1 MKNYS
6 HSIQDKII
14 VGFLIIILMIIGMFC
29 IVLYEWN
36 QSQNLKKS
44 VSEINS
50 EYKNLNKIYLCIISL
65 TTKGESVI
73 AWDDSDYNKYHK
85 LRINADSVLSEIKLK
100 YSVLAHRNSIDSLR
114 VLLERKE
121 MHLRKIMKAVQ
132 CWEKSDSLLSNE
144 LPTVAKRTVG
154 MKTITRKKKGIAG
167 LFGKKDTIQIP
178 YITNEIQDFNKKLSS
193 VRNVKTYLMETSLDS
208 LRLQNRL
215 LNQKLYDFVYYL
227 DNQIQQIFIARNLE
241 IRESQ
246 QETFKLFSIMICFTV
261 FLIIISFLIIRSDLY
276 KEEKIKL
283 KLKQSILENE
293 DLLEMRKKIILTI
306 SHDIRGP
313 IGNINNC
320 ADLVSDTREK
330 KKREIYLNDI
340 RYSCQHVLH
349 LVNNLMDAYRINEAG
364 DLHNDIPFYLNRFL
378 KRISDEFSRKATS
391 KGLILYSEYKGSNVI
406 VKGDADKLEQVLANL
421 LTNAIKFTSR
431 GNVNFHSEYSEG
443 KLRIEIRDTG
453 IGMDEETLKRIFAP
467 FERAAQDVNSEGFG
481 LGLFLTKGL
490 IKVLEGKMNVESTL
504 GKGSVF
510 RLELPLPETDEL
522 VEEDK
527 TDHNTITILPKNV
540 LVVDDD
546 PIQLKIAEDML
557 GRRGVSCKT
566 CMNAREVVA
575 ALENSEYDLILTD
588 VQMPD
593 TDGFGLLRLLRN
605 SDIGNSR
612 TVPVA
617 VMTARGDGN
626 SGIYEKEGFAGCIHK
641 PFNIHGLLAFLS
653 TIISR
658 TQVSVSGNFD
668 FSSLLENTDDY
679 SHMLSLV
686 VMESEKELEEME
698 SADRITDRET
708 MRKIIH
714 RMIPVWEML
723 GKDNIL
729 RDFQRLLHDSD
740 SQNETVHEHAIQ
752 IMEWLKI
759 LIEETKKELKKYEN
773 SDC

>member
-1 MKNYS
+1 MYISLRSKILIGYLTL
-6 HSIQDKII
+6 SITFICL
-14 VGFLIIILMIIGMFC
+14 GIILFHEHLEVQKIEKGI
-29 IVLYEWN
+29 
-36 QSQNLKKS
+36 KKND
-44 VSEINS
+44 VIRENVNTV
-50 EYKNLNKIYLCIISL
+50 YWSL
-65 TTKGESVI
+65 MELITRGESVI
-73 AWDDSDYNKYHK
+73 TWNDSAYYCYHRD
-85 LRINADSVLSEIKLK
+85 RIKVDSLLLYMKVNDNRYDQS
-100 YSVLAHRNSIDSLR
+100 AQIDSLR
-114 VLLERKE
+114 ALLKEKE
-121 MHLRKIMKAVQ
+121 MHLFHIMRIVQ
-132 CWEKSDSLLSNE
+132 TGYEADSILINE
-144 LPTVAKRTVG
+144 LPIIAKRTV
-154 MKTITRKKKGIAG
+154 KIRTIIKKKKGLAG
-167 LFGKKDTIQIP
+167 LLGGTEKVQVPF
-178 YITNEIQDFNKKLSS
+178 YTNELQNINDSLTSVQNKRIYQIEL
-193 VRNVKTYLMETSLDS
+193 YADS
-208 LRLQNRL
+208 LRIQNEM
-215 LNQKLYDFVYYL
+215 LNRKIYDFISFF
-227 DNQIQQIFIARNLE
+227 NEQIEQNFLERNE
-241 IRESQ
+241 E
-246 QETFKLFSIMICFTV
+246 IMIAQQNSFHLFV
-261 FLIIISFLIIRSDLY
+261 LVMIIAVVLFIISFSIIRFDLR
-276 KEEKIKL
+276 KEEITKSKLQQVIK
-283 KLKQSILENE
+283 ENG
-293 DLLEMRKKIILTI
+293 DLLEMRKKIILTV

-313 IGNINNC
+313 LGNIYNC
-320 ADLVSDTREK
+320 ADLASETRQK
-330 KKREIYLNDI
+330 KKREMYLDDI
-340 RYSCQHVLH
+340 RHSCQHVLH
-349 LVNNLMDAYRINEAG
+349 LVNNLMDAYRINETG
-364 DLHNDIPFYLNRFL
+364 DLRNDVAFHLDRFL
-378 KRISDEFSRKATS
+378 QRISDEFSRKSTS
-391 KGLILYSEYKGSNVI
+391 KGLILYSEHNGSNVT

-421 LTNAIKFTSR
+421 LTNAIKFTSK
-431 GNVNFHSEYSEG
+431 GNVNFHTEYSEG

-453 IGMDEETLKRIFAP
+453 VGMDEETLKRIFVP
-467 FERAAQDVNSEGFG
+467 FERAAQNINSEGFG

-490 IKVLEGKMNVESTL
+490 IKVLEGKMDVESAL

-527 TDHNTITILPKNV
+527 SDHNTITILPKNV

-557 GRRGVSCKT
+557 GRKGISCKT
-566 CMNAREVVA
+566 CKNAREVVA
-575 ALENSEYDLILTD
+575 ALENSEYDLVLTD

-653 TIISR
+653 TIVSR
-658 TQVSVSGNFD
+658 TQVSDSGDFD

-686 VMESEKELEEME
+686 VMESEKELAEME

-714 RMIPVWEML
+714 RMMPVWEML

-759 LIEETKKELKKYEN
+759 LIKETKKELKKYEN

>member
-1 MKNYS
+1 MSTLLSK
-6 HSIQDKII
+6 KI
-14 VGFLIIILMIIGMFC
+14 FLGYIIITV
-29 IVLYEWN
+29 IVLFLTVIMVKEHFCFRRFEG
-36 QSQNLKKS
+36 
-44 VSEINS
+44 VIN
-50 EYKNLNKIYLCIISL
+50 ETNYARENIHKAHWYI
-65 TTKGESVI
+65 TKLATLGESVI
-73 AWDDSDYNKYHK
+73 AWDESDYNRYHYQRLK
-85 LRINADSVLSEIKLK
+85 TDSILLEIKLGCCNF
-100 YSVLAHRNSIDSLR
+100 LHPEQIDSLR
-114 VLLERKE
+114 VLLETKE
-121 MHLRKIMKAVQ
+121 IHLFRIMKAIQ
-132 CWEKSDSLLSNE
+132 SRESSDSILANE
-144 LPTVAKRTVG
+144 LPIIAMQSIR
-154 MKTITRKKKGIAG
+154 MKTITQKKKGLAG
-167 LFGKKDTIQIP
+167 LFGKKETVQVP
-178 YITNEIQDFNKKLSS
+178 YITNEIQDFNKRLISARDW
-193 VRNVKTYLMETSLDS
+193 RNNQMETYVDS
-208 LRLQNRL
+208 LRLQNKL
-215 LNQKLYDFVYYL
+215 LNQKLYDFVSFL
-227 DNQIQQIFIARNLE
+227 DNQIQQSFTERNLKVTE
-241 IRESQ
+241 ARQESFQ
-246 QETFKLFSIMICFTV
+246 LFV
-261 FLIIISFLIIRSDLY
+261 LIVGIAFFIILISFFIIRFDLR
-276 KEEKIKL
+276 KEEKIKFQL
-283 KLKQSILENE
+283 QQAIQENE
-293 DLLEMRKKIILTI
+293 DLLDMRKKIILTV

-313 IGNINNC
+313 LGNIHNC

-340 RYSCQHVLH
+340 RHSCQHVLH

-364 DLHNDIPFYLNRFL
+364 DLHNDTPFYLNRFL

-391 KGLILYSEYKGSNVI
+391 KGLILYSEHNGSNVT

-431 GNVNFHSEYSEG
+431 GNINFHSEYSDG

-453 IGMDEETLKRIFAP
+453 IGMDEETQKRIFAP
-467 FERAAQDVNSEGFG
+467 FERAAQNVNSEGFG

-490 IKVLEGKMNVESTL
+490 IKVLEGKMDVESAL

-527 TDHNTITILPKNV
+527 SDHNTITILPKNV

-546 PIQLKIAEDML
+546 PIQLKIAEDMF
-557 GRRGVSCKT
+557 GRKGISCKT
-566 CMNAREVVA
+566 CKNAREVVA
-575 ALENSEYDLILTD
+575 ALENSEYDLVLTD

-653 TIISR
+653 TIVSR
-658 TQVSVSGNFD
+658 TQVSVSGYFD

-679 SHMLSLV
+679 CHMLSLV
-686 VMESEKELEEME
+686 VMESEKELKEME
-698 SADRITDRET
+698 SADRITDREN

-714 RMIPVWEML
+714 RMMPVWEML

-729 RDFQRLLHDSD
+729 RDFQRILHDSD
-740 SQNETVHEHAIQ
+740 IQNETVHEHAIQ
-752 IMEWLKI
+752 TIEWLKK
-759 LIEETKKELKKYEN
+759 LIEETKNELKKYEN
-773 SDC
+773 SDS

>member
-6 HSIQDKII
+6 HSIQGKII

-154 MKTITRKKKGIAG
+154 MKTITQKKKGIAG

-626 SGIYEKEGFAGCIHK
+626 SGIYEKEGFVGCIHK

-658 TQVSVSGNFD
+658 TQVSVSGDFD

-679 SHMLSLV
+679 SYMLSLV

-752 IMEWLKI
+752 IMEWLKK

-773 SDC
+773 PHS

>member
-6 HSIQDKII
+6 HSIQGKII

-154 MKTITRKKKGIAG
+154 MKTITQKKKGIAG

-626 SGIYEKEGFAGCIHK
+626 SGIYEKEGFVGCIHK

-658 TQVSVSGNFD
+658 TQVSVSGDFD

-679 SHMLSLV
+679 SYMLSLV

>member
-1 MKNYS
+1 MSTLLSK
-6 HSIQDKII
+6 KI
-14 VGFLIIILMIIGMFC
+14 FLGYIIITV
-29 IVLYEWN
+29 IVLFLTVIMVKEHFCFRRFEG
-36 QSQNLKKS
+36 
-44 VSEINS
+44 VIN
-50 EYKNLNKIYLCIISL
+50 ETNYARENIHKAHWYI
-65 TTKGESVI
+65 TKLATLGESVI
-73 AWDDSDYNKYHK
+73 AWDESDYNRYHYQRLK
-85 LRINADSVLSEIKLK
+85 TDSILLEIKPGCCNFL
-100 YSVLAHRNSIDSLR
+100 HPEQIDSLR
-114 VLLERKE
+114 VLLETKE
-121 MHLRKIMKAVQ
+121 IHLFRIMKAIQ
-132 CWEKSDSLLSNE
+132 SRESSDSILANE
-144 LPTVAKRTVG
+144 LPIIAMQSIR
-154 MKTITRKKKGIAG
+154 MKTITQKKKGLAG
-167 LFGKKDTIQIP
+167 LFGKKETVQVP
-178 YITNEIQDFNKKLSS
+178 YITNEIQDFNKRLISARDW
-193 VRNVKTYLMETSLDS
+193 RNNQMETYVDS
-208 LRLQNRL
+208 LRLQNKL
-215 LNQKLYDFVYYL
+215 LNQKLYDFVSFL
-227 DNQIQQIFIARNLE
+227 DNQIQQSFTERNLKVTE
-241 IRESQ
+241 ARQESFQ
-246 QETFKLFSIMICFTV
+246 LFV
-261 FLIIISFLIIRSDLY
+261 LIVGIAFFIILISFFIIRFDLR
-276 KEEKIKL
+276 KEEKIKFQL
-283 KLKQSILENE
+283 QQAIQENE
-293 DLLEMRKKIILTI
+293 DLLDMRKKIILTV

-313 IGNINNC
+313 LGNIHNC
-320 ADLVSDTREK
+320 ADLLSETREK

-340 RYSCQHVLH
+340 RHSCQHVLH

-364 DLHNDIPFYLNRFL
+364 NLHNDTPFYLNRFL

-391 KGLILYSEYKGSNVI
+391 KGLILYSEHNGSNVT

-431 GNVNFHSEYSEG
+431 GNINFHSEYSDG

-467 FERAAQDVNSEGFG
+467 FERAAQNVNSEGFG

-490 IKVLEGKMNVESTL
+490 IKVLEGKMDVESAL

-527 TDHNTITILPKNV
+527 SDHNTITILPKNV

-557 GRRGVSCKT
+557 GRKGISCKT
-566 CMNAREVVA
+566 CKNAREVVA
-575 ALENSEYDLILTD
+575 ALENSEYDLVLTD

-653 TIISR
+653 TIVSR
-658 TQVSVSGNFD
+658 TQVSVSGYLD

-679 SHMLSLV
+679 CHMLSLV
-686 VMESEKELEEME
+686 VMESEKELKEME
-698 SADRITDRET
+698 SADRITDREN

-714 RMIPVWEML
+714 RMMPVWEML

-729 RDFQRLLHDSD
+729 RDFQRILHDSD
-740 SQNETVHEHAIQ
+740 IQNETVHEHAIQ
-752 IMEWLKI
+752 TIEWLKK
-759 LIEETKKELKKYEN
+759 LIEETKNELKKYEN
-773 SDC
+773 SDS

>member
-1 MKNYS
+1 MNSLFRK
-6 HSIQDKII
+6 KIFW
-14 VGFLIIILMIIGMFC
+14 GYIIITA
-29 IVLYEWN
+29 IVLFLTVVMVNERFRFRRFEG
-36 QSQNLKKS
+36 
-44 VSEINS
+44 VIN
-50 EYKNLNKIYLCIISL
+50 ETNYARENIHKAHLYITRLATL
-65 TTKGESVI
+65 GESVI
-73 AWDDSDYNKYHK
+73 AWDESDYNRYHYQRLK
-85 LRINADSVLSEIKLK
+85 TDSILLELKSGCGNFLRPVQ
-100 YSVLAHRNSIDSLR
+100 IDSLR
-114 VLLERKE
+114 VLLETKE
-121 MHLRKIMKAVQ
+121 THLFRIMKAVQ
-132 CWEKSDSLLSNE
+132 SWVESDSILTNE
-144 LPTVAKRTVG
+144 LPVISTQSVR
-154 MKTITRKKKGIAG
+154 MKTITQKKKGIAG
-167 LFGKKDTIQIP
+167 LFGKKETVQVP
-178 YITNEIQDFNKKLSS
+178 YMTNEIRDFNERLTSARDW
-193 VRNVKTYLMETSLDS
+193 RNNQMEVYADS

-215 LNQKLYDFVYYL
+215 LNHKLYDFVSSL
-227 DNQIQQIFIARNLE
+227 DNQIQQSFTEQYLE
-241 IRESQ
+241 IT
-246 QETFKLFSIMICFTV
+246 ETGWKSFRLFAIVISIVIVLF
-261 FLIIISFLIIRSDLY
+261 IISFFIILSDLR
-276 KEEKIKL
+276 KEEKTKIKL
-283 KLKQSILENE
+283 EQSVLENE
-293 DLLEMRKKIILTI
+293 DLLEMRKKIILTV

-313 IGNINNC
+313 LGNIHNC
-320 ADLVSDTREK
+320 ADLVSETREK

-340 RYSCQHVLH
+340 RHSCQHVLH

-364 DLHNDIPFYLNRFL
+364 DLHNDTPFYLNRFL

-391 KGLILYSEYKGSNVI
+391 KGLILYSEHNGSNVT

-431 GNVNFHSEYSEG
+431 GNVNFHSEYSER

-453 IGMDEETLKRIFAP
+453 IGMDEETQRRIFAP
-467 FERAAQDVNSEGFG
+467 FERAAQNVNSEGFG

-490 IKVLEGKMNVESTL
+490 IKVLEGKMDVESVP

-527 TDHNTITILPKNV
+527 PDHNTTTILPKNV

-557 GRRGVSCKT
+557 GRKGISCKT
-566 CMNAREVVA
+566 CMNAREVVT
-575 ALENSEYDLILTD
+575 ALENSEYDLVLTD

-653 TIISR
+653 TIVSR
-658 TQVSVSGNFD
+658 TQVSVSGYFD

-679 SHMLSLV
+679 CHMLSLV
-686 VMESEKELEEME
+686 VMESEKELKEME
-698 SADRITDRET
+698 SADRITDREN

-714 RMIPVWEML
+714 RMMPVWEML

-729 RDFQRLLHDSD
+729 RDFQRILHDSD
-740 SQNETVHEHAIQ
+740 IQNETVHEHAIQ
-752 IMEWLKI
+752 TIEWLKK
-759 LIEETKKELKKYEN
+759 LIEETKNELKKYEN
-773 SDC
+773 SDS

>member
-1 MKNYS
+1 MSTLLSK
-6 HSIQDKII
+6 KI
-14 VGFLIIILMIIGMFC
+14 FLGYIIITV
-29 IVLYEWN
+29 IVLFLTVIMVKEHFCFRRFEG
-36 QSQNLKKS
+36 
-44 VSEINS
+44 VIN
-50 EYKNLNKIYLCIISL
+50 ETNYARENIHKAHWYI
-65 TTKGESVI
+65 TKLATLGESVI
-73 AWDDSDYNKYHK
+73 AWDESDYNRYHYQRLK
-85 LRINADSVLSEIKLK
+85 TDSILLEIKLGCCNF
-100 YSVLAHRNSIDSLR
+100 LHPEQIDSLR
-114 VLLERKE
+114 VLLETKE
-121 MHLRKIMKAVQ
+121 IHLFRIMKAIQ
-132 CWEKSDSLLSNE
+132 SRESSDSILANE
-144 LPTVAKRTVG
+144 LPIIAMQSIR
-154 MKTITRKKKGIAG
+154 MKTITQKKKGLAG
-167 LFGKKDTIQIP
+167 LFGKKETVQVP
-178 YITNEIQDFNKKLSS
+178 HITNEIQDFNKRLISARDW
-193 VRNVKTYLMETSLDS
+193 RNNQMETYVDS
-208 LRLQNRL
+208 LRLQNKL
-215 LNQKLYDFVYYL
+215 LNQKLYDFVSFL
-227 DNQIQQIFIARNLE
+227 DNQIQQSFTERNLKVTE
-241 IRESQ
+241 ARQESFQ
-246 QETFKLFSIMICFTV
+246 LFV
-261 FLIIISFLIIRSDLY
+261 LIVGIAFFIILISFFIIRFDLR
-276 KEEKIKL
+276 KEEKIKFQL
-283 KLKQSILENE
+283 QQAIQENE
-293 DLLEMRKKIILTI
+293 DLLDMRKKIILTV

-313 IGNINNC
+313 LGNIHNC
-320 ADLVSDTREK
+320 ADLLSETREK

-340 RYSCQHVLH
+340 RHSCQHVLH

-364 DLHNDIPFYLNRFL
+364 DLHNDTPFYLNRFL

-391 KGLILYSEYKGSNVI
+391 KGLILYSEHNGSNVT

-431 GNVNFHSEYSEG
+431 GNINFHSEYSDG

-467 FERAAQDVNSEGFG
+467 FERAAQNVNSEGFG

-490 IKVLEGKMNVESTL
+490 IKVLEGKMDVESAL

-527 TDHNTITILPKNV
+527 SDHNTITILPKNV

-557 GRRGVSCKT
+557 GRKGISCKT
-566 CMNAREVVA
+566 CKNAREVVA
-575 ALENSEYDLILTD
+575 ALENSEYDLVLTD

-653 TIISR
+653 TIVSR
-658 TQVSVSGNFD
+658 TQVSVSGYFD

-679 SHMLSLV
+679 CHMLSLV
-686 VMESEKELEEME
+686 VMESEKELKEME
-698 SADRITDRET
+698 SADRITDREN

-714 RMIPVWEML
+714 RMMPVWEML

-729 RDFQRLLHDSD
+729 RDFQRILHDSD
-740 SQNETVHEHAIQ
+740 IQNETVHEHAIQ
-752 IMEWLKI
+752 TIEWLKK
-759 LIEETKKELKKYEN
+759 LIEETKNELKKYEN
-773 SDC
+773 SDS

>member
-6 HSIQDKII
+6 HSIQGKII

-100 YSVLAHRNSIDSLR
+100 YSVHAHRNSIDSLR

-364 DLHNDIPFYLNRFL
+364 DLHN
-378 KRISDEFSRKATS
+378 
-391 KGLILYSEYKGSNVI
+391 
-406 VKGDADKLEQVLANL
+406 
-421 LTNAIKFTSR
+421 
-431 GNVNFHSEYSEG
+431 
-443 KLRIEIRDTG
+443 
-453 IGMDEETLKRIFAP
+453 
-467 FERAAQDVNSEGFG
+467 
-481 LGLFLTKGL
+481 
-490 IKVLEGKMNVESTL
+490 
-504 GKGSVF
+504 
-510 RLELPLPETDEL
+510 
-522 VEEDK
+522 
-527 TDHNTITILPKNV
+527 
-540 LVVDDD
+540 
-546 PIQLKIAEDML
+546 
-557 GRRGVSCKT
+557 CK
-566 CMNAREVVA
+566 
-575 ALENSEYDLILTD
+575 
-588 VQMPD
+588 
-593 TDGFGLLRLLRN
+593 
-605 SDIGNSR
+605 
-612 TVPVA
+612 
-617 VMTARGDGN
+617 
-626 SGIYEKEGFAGCIHK
+626 
-641 PFNIHGLLAFLS
+641 
-653 TIISR
+653 
-658 TQVSVSGNFD
+658 
-668 FSSLLENTDDY
+668 
-679 SHMLSLV
+679 
-686 VMESEKELEEME
+686 
-698 SADRITDRET
+698 
-708 MRKIIH
+708 
-714 RMIPVWEML
+714 
-723 GKDNIL
+723 
-729 RDFQRLLHDSD
+729 
-740 SQNETVHEHAIQ
+740 
-752 IMEWLKI
+752 
-759 LIEETKKELKKYEN
+759 
-773 SDC
+773 

>member
-1 MKNYS
+1 MSTLLSK
-6 HSIQDKII
+6 KI
-14 VGFLIIILMIIGMFC
+14 FLGYIIITV
-29 IVLYEWN
+29 IVLFLTVIMVKEHFCFRRFEG
-36 QSQNLKKS
+36 
-44 VSEINS
+44 VIN
-50 EYKNLNKIYLCIISL
+50 ETNYARENIHKAHWYI
-65 TTKGESVI
+65 TKLATLGESVI
-73 AWDDSDYNKYHK
+73 AWDESDYNRYHYQRLK
-85 LRINADSVLSEIKLK
+85 TDSILLEIKLGCCNF
-100 YSVLAHRNSIDSLR
+100 LHPEQIDSLR
-114 VLLERKE
+114 VLLETKE
-121 MHLRKIMKAVQ
+121 IHLFRIMKAIQ
-132 CWEKSDSLLSNE
+132 SRESSDSILANE
-144 LPTVAKRTVG
+144 LPIIAMQSIR
-154 MKTITRKKKGIAG
+154 MKTITQKKKGLAG
-167 LFGKKDTIQIP
+167 LFGKKETVQVP
-178 YITNEIQDFNKKLSS
+178 YITNEIQDFNKRLISARDW
-193 VRNVKTYLMETSLDS
+193 RNNQMETYVDS
-208 LRLQNRL
+208 LRLQNKL
-215 LNQKLYDFVYYL
+215 LNQKLYDFVSFL
-227 DNQIQQIFIARNLE
+227 DNQIQQSFTERNLKVTE
-241 IRESQ
+241 ARQESFQ
-246 QETFKLFSIMICFTV
+246 LFV
-261 FLIIISFLIIRSDLY
+261 LIVGIAFFIILISFFIIRFDLR
-276 KEEKIKL
+276 KEEKIKFQL
-283 KLKQSILENE
+283 QQAIQENE
-293 DLLEMRKKIILTI
+293 DLLDMRKKIILTV

-313 IGNINNC
+313 LGNIHNC
-320 ADLVSDTREK
+320 ADLLSETREK

-340 RYSCQHVLH
+340 RHSCQHVLH
-349 LVNNLMDAYRINEAG
+349 LVNNLMDAYR
-364 DLHNDIPFYLNRFL
+364 DTPFYLNRFL

-391 KGLILYSEYKGSNVI
+391 KGLILYSEHNGSNVT

-431 GNVNFHSEYSEG
+431 GNINFHSEYSDG

-467 FERAAQDVNSEGFG
+467 FERAAQNVNSEGFG

-490 IKVLEGKMNVESTL
+490 IKVLEGKMDVESAL

-527 TDHNTITILPKNV
+527 SDHNTITILPKNV

-557 GRRGVSCKT
+557 GRKGISCKT
-566 CMNAREVVA
+566 CKNAREVVA
-575 ALENSEYDLILTD
+575 ALENSEYDLVLTD

-653 TIISR
+653 TIVSR
-658 TQVSVSGNFD
+658 TQVSVSGYFD

-679 SHMLSLV
+679 CHMLSLV
-686 VMESEKELEEME
+686 VMESEKELKEME
-698 SADRITDRET
+698 SADRITDREN

-714 RMIPVWEML
+714 RMMPVWEML

-729 RDFQRLLHDSD
+729 RDFQRILHDSD
-740 SQNETVHEHAIQ
+740 IQNETVHEHAIQ
-752 IMEWLKI
+752 TIEWLKK
-759 LIEETKKELKKYEN
+759 LIEETKNELKKYEN
-773 SDC
+773 SDS

>member
-1 MKNYS
+1 MSTLLSK
-6 HSIQDKII
+6 KI
-14 VGFLIIILMIIGMFC
+14 FLGYIIITV
-29 IVLYEWN
+29 IVLFLTVIMVKEHFCFRRFEG
-36 QSQNLKKS
+36 
-44 VSEINS
+44 VIN
-50 EYKNLNKIYLCIISL
+50 ETNYARENIHKAHWYI
-65 TTKGESVI
+65 TKLATLGESVI
-73 AWDDSDYNKYHK
+73 AWDESDYNRYHYQRLK
-85 LRINADSVLSEIKLK
+85 TDSILLEIKLGCCNF
-100 YSVLAHRNSIDSLR
+100 LHPEQIDSLR
-114 VLLERKE
+114 VLLETKE
-121 MHLRKIMKAVQ
+121 IHLFRIMKAIQ
-132 CWEKSDSLLSNE
+132 SRESSDSILANE
-144 LPTVAKRTVG
+144 LPIIAMQSIR
-154 MKTITRKKKGIAG
+154 MKTITQKKKGLAG
-167 LFGKKDTIQIP
+167 LFGKKETVQVP
-178 YITNEIQDFNKKLSS
+178 YITNEIQDFNKRLISARDW
-193 VRNVKTYLMETSLDS
+193 RNNQMETYVDS
-208 LRLQNRL
+208 LRLQNKL
-215 LNQKLYDFVYYL
+215 LNQKLYDFVSFL
-227 DNQIQQIFIARNLE
+227 DNQIQQSFTERNLKVTE
-241 IRESQ
+241 ARQESFQ
-246 QETFKLFSIMICFTV
+246 LFV
-261 FLIIISFLIIRSDLY
+261 LIVGIAFFIILISFFIIRFDLR
-276 KEEKIKL
+276 KEEKIKFQL
-283 KLKQSILENE
+283 QQAIQENE
-293 DLLEMRKKIILTI
+293 DLLDMRKKIILTV

-313 IGNINNC
+313 LGNIHNC
-320 ADLVSDTREK
+320 ADLLSETREK

-340 RYSCQHVLH
+340 RHSCQHVLH
-349 LVNNLMDAYRINEAG
+349 LANNLMDAYRINEAG
-364 DLHNDIPFYLNRFL
+364 DLHNDTPFYLNRFF

-391 KGLILYSEYKGSNVI
+391 KGLILYSEHNGSNVT

-431 GNVNFHSEYSEG
+431 GNINFHSEYSDG

-467 FERAAQDVNSEGFG
+467 FERAAQNVNSEGFG

-490 IKVLEGKMNVESTL
+490 IKVLEGKMDVESAL

-527 TDHNTITILPKNV
+527 SDHNTITILPKNV

-557 GRRGVSCKT
+557 GRKGISCKT
-566 CMNAREVVA
+566 CKNAREVVA
-575 ALENSEYDLILTD
+575 ALENSEYDLVLTD

-653 TIISR
+653 TIVSR
-658 TQVSVSGNFD
+658 TQVSVSGYFD

-679 SHMLSLV
+679 CHMLSLV
-686 VMESEKELEEME
+686 VMESEKELKEME
-698 SADRITDRET
+698 SADRITDREN

-714 RMIPVWEML
+714 RMMPVWEML

-729 RDFQRLLHDSD
+729 RDFQRILHDSD
-740 SQNETVHEHAIQ
+740 IQNETVHEHAIQ
-752 IMEWLKI
+752 TIEWLKK
-759 LIEETKKELKKYEN
+759 LIEETKNELKKYEN
-773 SDC
+773 SDS

>member
-6 HSIQDKII
+6 HSIQGKII

-453 IGMDEETLKRIFAP
+453 IGMDDETLKRIFAP

-557 GRRGVSCKT
+557 GRKGISCKT
-566 CMNAREVVA
+566 CKNAREVVA
-575 ALENSEYDLILTD
+575 ALENSEYDLVLTD

-658 TQVSVSGNFD
+658 TQVSVSGDFD

-773 SDC
+773 SDS

>member
-1 MKNYS
+1 MSTLLSK
-6 HSIQDKII
+6 KI
-14 VGFLIIILMIIGMFC
+14 FLGYIIITV
-29 IVLYEWN
+29 IVLFLTVIMVKEHFCFRRFEG
-36 QSQNLKKS
+36 
-44 VSEINS
+44 VIN
-50 EYKNLNKIYLCIISL
+50 ETNYARENIHKAHWYI
-65 TTKGESVI
+65 TKLATLGESVI
-73 AWDDSDYNKYHK
+73 AWDESDYNRYHYQRLK
-85 LRINADSVLSEIKLK
+85 TDSILLEIKLGCCNF
-100 YSVLAHRNSIDSLR
+100 LHPEQIDSLR
-114 VLLERKE
+114 VLLETKE
-121 MHLRKIMKAVQ
+121 IHLFRIMKAIQ
-132 CWEKSDSLLSNE
+132 SRESSDSILANE
-144 LPTVAKRTVG
+144 LPIIAMQSIR
-154 MKTITRKKKGIAG
+154 MKTITQKKKGLAG
-167 LFGKKDTIQIP
+167 LFGKKETVQVP
-178 YITNEIQDFNKKLSS
+178 YITNEIQDFNKRLISARDW
-193 VRNVKTYLMETSLDS
+193 RNNQMETYVDS
-208 LRLQNRL
+208 LRLQNKL
-215 LNQKLYDFVYYL
+215 LNQKLYDFVSFL
-227 DNQIQQIFIARNLE
+227 DNQIQQSFTERNLKVTE
-241 IRESQ
+241 ARQESFQ
-246 QETFKLFSIMICFTV
+246 LFV
-261 FLIIISFLIIRSDLY
+261 LIVGIAFFIILISFFIIRFDLR
-276 KEEKIKL
+276 KEEKIKFQL
-283 KLKQSILENE
+283 QQAIQENE
-293 DLLEMRKKIILTI
+293 DLLDMRKKIILTV

-313 IGNINNC
+313 LGNIHNC
-320 ADLVSDTREK
+320 ADLLSETREK

-340 RYSCQHVLH
+340 RHSCQHVLH

-364 DLHNDIPFYLNRFL
+364 DLHNDTPFYLNRFL

-391 KGLILYSEYKGSNVI
+391 KGLILYSEHNGSNVT

-431 GNVNFHSEYSEG
+431 GNINFHSEYSDG

-467 FERAAQDVNSEGFG
+467 FERAAQNVNSEGFG

-490 IKVLEGKMNVESTL
+490 IKVLEGKMDVESEP

-527 TDHNTITILPKNV
+527 PDCNSITILPKNV

-557 GRRGVSCKT
+557 GRRGIFCTT
-566 CMNAREVVA
+566 CMNVHEVVA
-575 ALENSEYDLILTD
+575 ALENSEYDLVLTD
-588 VQMPD
+588 VQMPN

-626 SGIYEKEGFAGCIHK
+626 SGIYEKVGFAGCIHK
-641 PFNIHGLLAFLS
+641 PFNIHELLVFLS
-653 TIISR
+653 TIVSR
-658 TQVSVSGNFD
+658 TQVSVSGDFD

-679 SHMLSLV
+679 CRMLSLV

-714 RMIPVWEML
+714 RMMPVWEML

-729 RDFQRLLHDSD
+729 RDFQRILHDCD

-752 IMEWLKI
+752 IMEWLKK
-759 LIEETKKELKKYEN
+759 LIEETKNELKKYEN
-773 SDC
+773 PHS

>member
-1 MKNYS
+1 
-6 HSIQDKII
+6 
-14 VGFLIIILMIIGMFC
+14 
-29 IVLYEWN
+29 
-36 QSQNLKKS
+36 
-44 VSEINS
+44 
-50 EYKNLNKIYLCIISL
+50 
-65 TTKGESVI
+65 
-73 AWDDSDYNKYHK
+73 
-85 LRINADSVLSEIKLK
+85 
-100 YSVLAHRNSIDSLR
+100 
-114 VLLERKE
+114 
-121 MHLRKIMKAVQ
+121 
-132 CWEKSDSLLSNE
+132 
-144 LPTVAKRTVG
+144 
-154 MKTITRKKKGIAG
+154 
-167 LFGKKDTIQIP
+167 
-178 YITNEIQDFNKKLSS
+178 
-193 VRNVKTYLMETSLDS
+193 METYVDS
-208 LRLQNRL
+208 LRLQNKL
-215 LNQKLYDFVYYL
+215 LNQKLYDFVSFL
-227 DNQIQQIFIARNLE
+227 DNQIQQSFTERNLKVTE
-241 IRESQ
+241 ARQESFQ
-246 QETFKLFSIMICFTV
+246 LFV
-261 FLIIISFLIIRSDLY
+261 LIVGIAFFIILISFFIIRFDLR
-276 KEEKIKL
+276 KEEKIKFQL
-283 KLKQSILENE
+283 QQAIQENE
-293 DLLEMRKKIILTI
+293 DLLDMRKKIILTV

-313 IGNINNC
+313 LGNIHNC
-320 ADLVSDTREK
+320 ADLLSETREK
-330 KKREIYLNDI
+330 KKREIYLDDI
-340 RYSCQHVLH
+340 RHSCQHVLH

-364 DLHNDIPFYLNRFL
+364 DLHNDTPFYLNRFL

-391 KGLILYSEYKGSNVI
+391 KGLILYSEHNGSNVT

-431 GNVNFHSEYSEG
+431 GNINFHSEYSDG

-467 FERAAQDVNSEGFG
+467 FERAAQNVNSEGFG

-490 IKVLEGKMNVESTL
+490 IKVLEGKMDVESEP

-527 TDHNTITILPKNV
+527 PDCNSITILPKNV

-557 GRRGVSCKT
+557 GRKGISCKT
-566 CMNAREVVA
+566 CKNAREVVA
-575 ALENSEYDLILTD
+575 ALENSEYDLVLTD

-653 TIISR
+653 TIVSR
-658 TQVSVSGNFD
+658 TQVSVSGYFD

-679 SHMLSLV
+679 CHMLSLV
-686 VMESEKELEEME
+686 VMESEKELKEME
-698 SADRITDRET
+698 SADRITDREN

-714 RMIPVWEML
+714 RMMPVWEML

-729 RDFQRLLHDSD
+729 RDFQRILHDSD
-740 SQNETVHEHAIQ
+740 IQNETVHEHAIQ
-752 IMEWLKI
+752 TIEWLKK
-759 LIEETKKELKKYEN
+759 LIEETKNELKKYEN
-773 SDC
+773 SDS

>member
-6 HSIQDKII
+6 HSIQGKII

-490 IKVLEGKMNVESTL
+490 IKVLEGKMNVESAL

-527 TDHNTITILPKNV
+527 SDHNTITILPKNV

-557 GRRGVSCKT
+557 GRKGISCKT
-566 CMNAREVVA
+566 CKNAREVVA
-575 ALENSEYDLILTD
+575 ALENSEYDLVLTD

-626 SGIYEKEGFAGCIHK
+626 SGIYEKEGFVGCIHK

-653 TIISR
+653 TIVSR
-658 TQVSVSGNFD
+658 TQVSVSGDFD

-698 SADRITDRET
+698 SADMITDREA

-752 IMEWLKI
+752 IMRWLKI